1 MKAGLRSFAHLA
13 KEAISLMKYVNQP
26 FWFSKVNIHL
36 SNALFLLHT
45 TYGRPYVFI
54 HINKTAGSSVS
65 KALGYD
71 HQIHMTSKMLKDL
84 LGKNVY
90 DQKYKFTFVRN
101 PYDRV
106 VSQYLYSRKSAD
118 ADIRDNYLPFKE
130 WVVEVYGNKIRE
142 YYDYPMMFLTQFDW
156 ISDYSGRIDIDFIGR
171 FENLEEDFREV
182 CRAVNLPAIDLGKEK
197 TSENRKHYRQY
208 YDGLT
213 KGVVKKY
220 FEKDLDCFKY
230 SF

>member
-1 MKAGLRSFAHLA
+1 M
-13 KEAISLMKYVNQP
+13 
-26 FWFSKVNIHL
+26 
-36 SNALFLLHT
+36 
-45 TYGRPYVFI
+45 
-54 HINKTAGSSVS
+54 
-65 KALGYD
+65 
-71 HQIHMTSKMLKDL
+71 
-84 LGKNVY
+84 
-90 DQKYKFTFVRN
+90 
-101 PYDRV
+101 
-106 VSQYLYSRKSAD
+106 
-118 ADIRDNYLPFKE
+118 
-130 WVVEVYGNKIRE
+130 YGNKIRE